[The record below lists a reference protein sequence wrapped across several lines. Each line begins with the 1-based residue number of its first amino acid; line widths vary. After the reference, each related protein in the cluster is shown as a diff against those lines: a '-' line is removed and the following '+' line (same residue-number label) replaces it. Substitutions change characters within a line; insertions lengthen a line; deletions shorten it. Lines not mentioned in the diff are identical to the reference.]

1 MKFLKKIISIAII
14 FLIVDLHHH
23 ESPIQDR
30 SASFHS
36 EDCIDQD
43 CFNERTD
50 CETCLTQNRLAF
62 QSIRSDINT
71 TSYEDKYLDNIFSF
85 EKNSLCILKE
95 LYPIKFLSDSS
106 KANIFKYLTAI
117 L

>member
-1 MKFLKKIISIAII
+1 MKFLKKIISVAVIL
-14 FLIVDLHHH
+14 LIVDFHHH

-30 SASFHS
+30 NANFHS

-43 CFNERTD
+43 CFNETND

-71 TSYEDKYLDNIFSF
+71 TSYEDKYIDSVFSY
-85 EKNSLCILKE
+85 SLNNHSRSLNTRGPPHI
-95 LYPIKFLSDSS
+95 YF
-106 KANIFKYLTAI
+106 N
-117 L
+117 